1 MQDLSKECK
10 IHDALTDKPGEKQAD
25 RWISKLLNFLP
36 NGCCL
41 KHWSIYIISKRS
53 FLGHCPQTCVI
64 QYWMCKFQTLG
75 WWKRVREYIYLRW
88 FPKHFKRLINLTQ
101 ENLEKMKVLQSRL
114 NKTPT
119 AQVQDGERLLT
130 VVNII
135 NLKDSLSRGC
145 QKS

>member
-1 MQDLSKECK
+1 MIPKTFQKVNKSN
-10 IHDALTDKPGEKQAD
+10 T
-25 RWISKLLNFLP
+25 RKLRKNEGP
-36 NGCCL
+36 A
-41 KHWSIYIISKRS
+41 
-53 FLGHCPQTCVI
+53 
-64 QYWMCKFQTLG
+64 
-75 WWKRVREYIYLRW
+75 
-88 FPKHFKRLINLTQ
+88 
-101 ENLEKMKVLQSRL
+101 SRL